1 MDITLSSLSPEALEA
16 LKRYASYGWMP
27 AVISKLLNRSF
38 PLSLNAHDVSLL
50 LAELSEAESRP
61 AEETDP

>member
-16 LKRYASYGWMP
+16 LKRYVSYGWMP
-27 AVISKLLNRSF
+27 AVIAKLMSRTF

-50 LAELSEAESRP
+50 LAELSEREPQP
-61 AEETDP
+61 AEEN

>member
-50 LAELSEAESRP
+50 LAELSEAESQP
-61 AEETDP
+61 AEEN